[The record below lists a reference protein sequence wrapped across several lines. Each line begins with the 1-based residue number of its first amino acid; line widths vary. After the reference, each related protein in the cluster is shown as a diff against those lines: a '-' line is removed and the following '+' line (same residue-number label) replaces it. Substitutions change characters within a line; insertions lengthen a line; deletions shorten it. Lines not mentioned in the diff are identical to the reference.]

1 MELLLGGSCLAL
13 IALLGYVATSLILR
27 PQHRHWA
34 ELIGLS
40 FAAGYGLLGVVLFDC
55 SLAGL
60 APSRAILVCIGA
72 LCAAALIALRRTLA
86 LPQWPPR
93 ITPKWG
99 ARLILG
105 IVAVLLLEAAVA
117 NAAANC
123 LTPGLADI
131 DSFAIWMYKAKIVA
145 AEALRPIPKFLLDPS
160 LSFSHQDY
168 PLGMP
173 LVVAAMYSGIGRIDE
188 LYGKVP
194 LLAAYISLVLVMYA
208 ALRRELNRA
217 TAAAVT
223 AMLVAMPVL
232 TANTGAAVA
241 EVPLVLMHA
250 CCLVL
255 LLRWMQIG
263 GRRTLVA
270 SAVFAAFAA
279 FMKNEGLALLPLIG
293 FAAVLFAL
301 IRRKR
306 ELIFDWLTAAA
317 TSLVL
322 IGPWLVYRRYLPH
335 THEDYG
341 SKLTNIAIFL
351 QNLPRLRQVLPMYV
365 GQLWELKTAGG
376 IWMLLILAAI
386 VGWRALGRLPALI
399 LWMILLAH
407 LSLYLATYTISPWDL
422 NTLIAMV
429 GPKLLMHAAPAAA
442 LLIGLHFSSSQ
453 LAFTQEPLQ
462 SA

>member
-1 MELLLGGSCLAL
+1 LCGTCLAL
-13 IALLGYVATSLILR
+13 IGLLGYFAISLILR

-40 FAAGYGLLGVVLFDC
+40 FAAGYGLLGIVLFDC

-60 APSRAILVCIGA
+60 VPSRAILVCIA
-72 LCAAALIALRRTLA
+72 VVCAAALIALRRTLA

-93 ITPKWG
+93 IKPEWG
-99 ARLILG
+99 TRLILG
-105 IVAVLLLEAAVA
+105 TVALLLLEAAAA

-160 LSFSHQDY
+160 LSYSHQDY

-173 LVVAAMYSGIGRIDE
+173 LVVAAMYSAVGQINE
-188 LYGKVP
+188 QYGKVP
-194 LLAAYISLVLVMYA
+194 LLAAYLSLALVIYA

-217 TAAAVT
+217 SAAAVT

-232 TANTGAAVA
+232 IQNTGAAVA

-255 LLRWMQIG
+255 LLRWMQDG
-263 GRRTLVA
+263 GRRNLIA

-279 FMKNEGLALLPLIG
+279 FSKNEGLALFPLIAI
-293 FAAVLFAL
+293 AAAAFSL
-301 IRRKR
+301 IRRR
-306 ELIFDWLTAAA
+306 RDLIVDWLSAAA
-317 TSLVL
+317 ASLAV
-322 IGPWLVYRRYLPH
+322 ISPWLIYRRYLPH

-341 SKLTNIAIFL
+341 SRLTNIALFL
-351 QNLPRLRQVLPMYV
+351 QNLPRLRQALPMYA
-365 GQLWELKTAGG
+365 GQFWELKTAGG

-386 VGWRALGRLPALI
+386 VGWRALHRLPVLI

-407 LSLYLATYTISPWDL
+407 LSLYLATYTITPWDL

-429 GPKLLMHAAPAAA
+429 SPKLLMHAAPAAA

-453 LAFTQEPLQ
+453 LVFTQEPLR